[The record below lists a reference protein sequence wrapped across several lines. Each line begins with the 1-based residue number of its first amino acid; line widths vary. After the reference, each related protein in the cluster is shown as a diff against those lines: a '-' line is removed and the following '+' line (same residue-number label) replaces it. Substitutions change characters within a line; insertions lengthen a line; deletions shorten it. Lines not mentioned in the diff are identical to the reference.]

1 VDGYD
6 YIVKSNAWTGGALAF
21 PTTTTAGFSGKANVT
36 VINPATG
43 LAVTGLG
50 GGNYSYR
57 VDATDNGS
65 PGTTDKYT
73 LSIYTPTGV
82 LYHQAGTTAS
92 QITLG
97 GGNIVVH
104 STTTK

>member
-1 VDGYD
+1 M
-6 YIVKSNAWTGGALAF
+6 
-21 PTTTTAGFSGKANVT
+21 AGFSGKANVT